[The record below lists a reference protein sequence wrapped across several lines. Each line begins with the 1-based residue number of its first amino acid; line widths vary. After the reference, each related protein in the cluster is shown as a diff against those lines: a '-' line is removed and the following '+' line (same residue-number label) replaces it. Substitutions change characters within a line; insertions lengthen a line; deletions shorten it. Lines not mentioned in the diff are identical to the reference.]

1 MAEEAALPLERFEVI
16 TLNDWVDH
24 YEWKYPLLGPLVD
37 VHMPVESAKA
47 ESDEGAGEWRV
58 LDGAAEG

>member
-1 MAEEAALPLERFEVI
+1 MI